1 VLPRCALVTDGRFS
15 GASHGICCGHVT
27 PEAQDGGPLAV
38 VQDGDTVEIDID
50 NKTIDLQVP
59 QEELESRLREWNP
72 PADKYPAGTMLAKYK
87 LLVSSASEG
96 ATLAK

>member
-87 LLVSSASEG
+87 QLVSSASEG